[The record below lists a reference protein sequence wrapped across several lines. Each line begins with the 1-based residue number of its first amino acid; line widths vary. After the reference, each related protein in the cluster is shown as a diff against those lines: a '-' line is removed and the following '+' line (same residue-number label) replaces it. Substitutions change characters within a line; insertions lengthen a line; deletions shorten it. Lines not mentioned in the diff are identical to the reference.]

1 MVLVAVHPGAD
12 LLRHAVELQNLRLPE
27 VILQV
32 LLPAGQEAEGILEAQ
47 QAAVQVLQNPA
58 VAVQEVQL
66 QQTNRYLTSTK
77 DRI

>member
-1 MVLVAVHPGAD
+1 MVLVAVHPEAD
-12 LLRHAVELQNLRLPE
+12 LLRHAAELLNLLLPE
-27 VILQV
+27 VILQL
-32 LLPAGQEAEGILEAQ
+32 LLPAGQEVEGIQEVQ

>member
-12 LLRHAVELQNLRLPE
+12 LLRHAEELQNLPQTE